1 VDKQRLTTSDMQS
14 SLWHNEHE
22 RLQFAELVN
31 VFYAR
36 EIPEL
41 VKKADQAQI
50 TRALQSLPYYVERAA
65 RHIVQ
70 GCVPLK
76 LDSHNGCWLCT
87 QKAQPKWQADVC
99 ERYFSQ
105 HASVGLVV
113 PIITTYDGLTRIVID
128 TIDQVRDNTVHCNQY
143 QWFDFSGRC
152 HDNDHCIMLK
162 PSKAL
167 LSAACCGHQWR
178 FSKAISPRIL
188 SLREMLLA
196 SMINWKNVRTIKK
209 RPY

>member
-1 VDKQRLTTSDMQS
+1 MDKDLLTTSNTQN
-14 SLWHNEHE
+14 SLWHDEHE

-36 EIPEL
+36 EIPAL
-41 VKKADQAQI
+41 AKRADQEQI
-50 TRALQSLPYYVERAA
+50 SRALQSLPYYVERAA

-70 GCVPLK
+70 GCVPLE
-76 LDSHNGCWLCT
+76 LDSHNGSWLCS

-99 ERYFSQ
+99 EGYFKRY
-105 HASVGLVV
+105 AVVGLVV
-113 PIITTYDGLTRIVID
+113 PIIISSDGLTRLAID
-128 TIDQVRDNTVHCNQY
+128 TIDQVRDNTVHCNQH
-143 QWFDFSGRC
+143 QWFNCSGRS
-152 HDNDHCIMLK
+152 HDNDFTMMLK

-178 FSKAISPRIL
+178 FGKAISPRIL